1 MLDRKL
7 LLVTGKGGVGKS
19 AVTAGLALQ
28 AVRRGKRVLAIGMI
42 DGGGLASH
50 FGVDKLGYQ
59 PAEVRPGL
67 FAMAIDRGAAIDEY
81 MKLQVPVPSSIPTK
95 TLSNVFG
102 AVVDTIPGV
111 REVVTIGKPI
121 YEVWAERW
129 DLVIV
134 DGAPLGQVMSYINAP
149 NTIEQLVPSGR
160 IREQARRIAET
171 LTMNSSGMVMVAI
184 PEELP
189 VVETLE
195 TLAELEIEQPIQ
207 VSAVVANRL
216 LDELE
221 VDLDGVPPGAHLDA
235 ATHHRGVW
243 ASQQHWLEVLPADS
257 LALEFLFGMHTPSEV
272 AARLADA
279 FEDLP

>member
-1 MLDRKL
+1 M
-7 LLVTGKGGVGKS
+7 VTGKGGVGKS
-19 AVTAGLALQ
+19 AVAAGLALQ

-50 FGVDKLGYQ
+50 FGVDRLGYE
-59 PAEVRPGL
+59 PTEMRPGL
-67 FAMAIDRGAAIDEY
+67 FAMAIDRGSAIDEY

-121 YEVWAERW
+121 YEVWADRW

-160 IREQARRIAET
+160 IREQARRIADT
-171 LTMNSSGMVMVAI
+171 LTDSVSGLVMVAI

-189 VVETLE
+189 VLETLE
-195 TLAELEIEQPIQ
+195 TLAQLEVQQPIR
-207 VSAVVANRL
+207 VTAVVANRL
-216 LDELE
+216 LDSLD
-221 VDLDGVPPGAHLDA
+221 VDLDGVPPGPHLEA
-235 ATHHRGVW
+235 ALHHRGVW
-243 ASQQHWLEVLPADS
+243 ASQQQWLEVLPTDA
-257 LALEFLFGMHTPSEV
+257 LNLEFLFGMHTPSEV

-279 FEDLP
+279 FEDVP

>member
-1 MLDRKL
+1 MLDQKL

-19 AVTAGLALQ
+19 AVSAGLALQ

-50 FGVDKLGYQ
+50 FGVDNLGYE

-67 FAMAIDRGAAIDEY
+67 FAMAIDRGSAIDEY
-81 MKLQVPVPSSIPTK
+81 MKLQVPIPNSVPTK

-121 YEVWAERW
+121 YEVWADRW

-149 NTIEQLVPSGR
+149 STIEQLVPSGR
-160 IREQARRIAET
+160 IREQARSIAET
-171 LTMNSSGMVMVAI
+171 LTDPSSGMIMVAI

-189 VVETLE
+189 VLETLE
-195 TLAELEIEQPIQ
+195 TLAELEVQRPIQ

-216 LDELE
+216 LHALE
-221 VDLDGVPPGAHLDA
+221 VDLTTVPAGAHLDA
-235 ATHHRGVW
+235 ALHHRGVW
-243 ASQQHWLEVLPADS
+243 ASQRQWLKELPADA
-257 LALEFLFGMHTPSEV
+257 LNLEFLFGMHTPSEV

-279 FEDLP
+279 FEDVP